1 MPLKAKTSPQNITLA
16 EASKFMNAMQA
27 LGVPISDLR
36 EISTIDGQYISVND
50 PDYQDDGLVHEFV
63 VNSWGKDT
71 IVGLDEMT
79 VMKGGFNNL
88 LSFATTCFT
97 VNGGVS
103 PAATY
108 SAAVQAVLALNG
120 VMPAIDKLLTIPG

>member
-1 MPLKAKTSPQNITLA
+1 MPLKAKTSPQNITFT
-16 EASKFMNAMQA
+16 EASKFMAAMQS
-27 LGVPISDLR
+27 LGVPMSDLR

-50 PDYQDDGLVHEFV
+50 PNYEDDKQAHEFV

-71 IVGLDEMT
+71 IVGLDELT

-103 PAATY
+103 PAATF
-108 SAAVQAVLALNG
+108 SAAVQAVLNLNG
-120 VMPAIDKLLTIPG
+120 VLPAIDKLLTIPE

>member
-1 MPLKAKTSPQNITLA
+1 MPLKAKTSPQNITLT
-16 EASKFMNAMQA
+16 EANKFMAAVLA
-27 LGVPISDLR
+27 LGVPASNLR
-36 EISTIDGQYISVND
+36 EISTIDGQYISVLD
-50 PDYQDDGLVHEFV
+50 PDYEDDGLPHEFI

-71 IVGLDEMT
+71 IVGLDELD

-88 LSFATTCFT
+88 VKFASTCFT

-108 SAAVQAVLALNG
+108 MQAVGAVLNLNG
-120 VMPAIDKLLTIPG
+120 VLPAIDKLLTIPG